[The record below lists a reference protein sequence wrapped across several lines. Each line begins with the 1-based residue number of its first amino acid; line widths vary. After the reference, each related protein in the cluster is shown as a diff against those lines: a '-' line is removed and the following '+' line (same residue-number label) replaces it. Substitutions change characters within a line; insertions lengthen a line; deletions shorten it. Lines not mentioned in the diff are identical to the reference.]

1 MNDVYINQLFTVLP
15 NRPVSN
21 DEIDN
26 YLGLIGGEVSRV
38 KKIVLGRNGI
48 KQRYYALT
56 EEGRI
61 THCNAELTAEAVNGL
76 FRHEV
81 DRNSIEMLCCATTTP
96 DQLIPSHASMVHG
109 LLKIKPLELLSV
121 SGVCLTSLQ
130 ALKALFHAIK
140 LGDKHNGICTTSE
153 LISPTFRAGNYNV
166 GKEYAKKL
174 GDNKYMEF
182 EKDFLRF
189 MLSDG
194 ANALFLENT
203 PRQNGI
209 SLHIEW
215 IEVKSYACNTPT
227 CMYMGAEL
235 KPDGELKGWKEFS
248 IDELQNKS
256 ILSICQNFKIL
267 MSGMKYWVDF
277 IEDVISKY
285 NIDVDSIDYIVP
297 HISSMF
303 IGEELKKEMQRRNV
317 RLYENWY
324 VNLAEVGNI
333 GSASIFIGLGG
344 LMKNIALQKGNKIL
358 LLVPESARFSYGMAL
373 LTVV

>member
-1 MNDVYINQLFTVLP
+1 MNEVYINQIFTVLP
-15 NRPVSN
+15 NQPVSN
-21 DEIDN
+21 DEMDN

-56 EEGRI
+56 KDGRI
-61 THCNAELTAEAVNGL
+61 THSNAAMTAEAVNGL
-76 FRHEV
+76 FKNGV
-81 DRNSIEMLCCATTTP
+81 DCNNVEMLCCATTTP

-109 LLKIKPLELLSV
+109 LLKIRPLELLSV

-130 ALKALFHAIK
+130 ATKALFHAIK
-140 LGDKHNGICTTSE
+140 LGEKNNGICTTSE
-153 LISPTFRAGNYNV
+153 LISPTFRAENYNV
-166 GKEYAKKL
+166 SKEHTKIL

-194 ANALFLENT
+194 ANALFLENKS
-203 PRQNGI
+203 RKESI
-209 SLHIEW
+209 SLRIEW
-215 IEVKSYACNTPT
+215 IEVKSYACNTTT

-235 KPDGELKGWKEFS
+235 KTDGELKGWKEFS
-248 IDELQNKS
+248 IGELQNKS

-277 IEDVISKY
+277 IEEVISRH
-285 NIDVDSIDYIVP
+285 NIDTSSINYIVP

-303 IGEELKKEMQRRNV
+303 IGEELKKEMQRRDV
-317 RLYENWY
+317 RLYDNWY

-333 GSASIFIGLGG
+333 GSASIFIGLEG
-344 LMKNIALQKGNKIL
+344 LLKNRELQRGNKIL

>member
-1 MNDVYINQLFTVLP
+1 
-15 NRPVSN
+15 
-21 DEIDN
+21 
-26 YLGLIGGEVSRV
+26 
-38 KKIVLGRNGI
+38 
-48 KQRYYALT
+48 
-56 EEGRI
+56 
-61 THCNAELTAEAVNGL
+61 
-76 FRHEV
+76 
-81 DRNSIEMLCCATTTP
+81 
-96 DQLIPSHASMVHG
+96 
-109 LLKIKPLELLSV
+109 
-121 SGVCLTSLQ
+121 
-130 ALKALFHAIK
+130 
-140 LGDKHNGICTTSE
+140 
-153 LISPTFRAGNYNV
+153 
-166 GKEYAKKL
+166 
-174 GDNKYMEF
+174 
-182 EKDFLRF
+182 
-189 MLSDG
+189 
-194 ANALFLENT
+194 
-203 PRQNGI
+203 
-209 SLHIEW
+209 
-215 IEVKSYACNTPT
+215 
-227 CMYMGAEL
+227 MYMGAEL
-235 KPDGELKGWKEFS
+235 KPDGELKGWKEFL